1 MYTIDNWQRNKP
13 YPLGVSTEF
22 NHTYFSVVMKEGKNC
37 GIILYDKKT
46 GREKKIPFGEQNK
59 FGSIYSMAVK
69 DLDINRY
76 AYNFYDGNTVFTDP
90 YAKVILGHEKWGKQD
105 GQLKGGF

>member
-59 FGSIYSMAVK
+59 FGSYLQYGRQKIWI
-69 DLDINRY
+69 L
-76 AYNFYDGNTVFTDP
+76 TVMHIIFMTGTRFSP
-90 YAKVILGHEKWGKQD
+90 IPMQK
-105 GQLKGGF
+105 